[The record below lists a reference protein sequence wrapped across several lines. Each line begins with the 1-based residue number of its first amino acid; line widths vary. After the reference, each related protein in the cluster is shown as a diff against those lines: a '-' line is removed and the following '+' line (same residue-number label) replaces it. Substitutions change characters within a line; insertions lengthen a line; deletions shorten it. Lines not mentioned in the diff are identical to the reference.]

1 MKTLEEVKCTP
12 SPISGTHGQ
21 PTDQIGDE
29 FPLDS
34 TPIILDFK
42 MNSLPSWTV
51 LVEREKI
58 SPSVPTPQILEAT
71 HL

>member
-1 MKTLEEVKCTP
+1 MKTLEEVKC
-12 SPISGTHGQ
+12 ISLATHSQ
-21 PTDQIGDE
+21 PTSQIGDE

-42 MNSLPSWTV
+42 MNSLPSWTM

-58 SPSVPTPQILEAT
+58 SPLVSTPYVLEAT
-71 HL
+71 H